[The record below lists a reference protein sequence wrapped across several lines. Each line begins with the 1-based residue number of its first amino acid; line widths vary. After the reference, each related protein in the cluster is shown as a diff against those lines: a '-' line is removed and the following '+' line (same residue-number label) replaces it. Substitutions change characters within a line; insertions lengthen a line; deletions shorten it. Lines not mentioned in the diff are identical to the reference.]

1 MKALRLLPL
10 LAIMLIVSSC
20 STVRVASDYDQ
31 SVNFNEY
38 KTYAFYKPGIDK
50 AEISDLDKRRVLRAI
65 EAEMEA
71 KGFTKS
77 ENPAVLVSIFA
88 KANKRVDVYQ
98 NNRFGFGGFGFGGF
112 GYGGFGRFGYG
123 GFGPW
128 WGGGAFYGNTV
139 SERIEGI
146 LYIDLLDVDKKQL
159 VWQGKGTASL
169 VSGNV
174 DKREARIQEIVKEI
188 MEVYPPALA
197 SNSKLTRE
205 KI

>member
-10 LAIMLIVSSC
+10 LAIMRIVSSC

-31 SVNFNEY
+31 TVNFNEY

-50 AEISDLDKRRVLRAI
+50 AEISDLDKKRVLRAI
-65 EAEMEA
+65 EKEMEA

-77 ENPAVLVSIFA
+77 ENPSVLVSIFA

-98 NNRFGFGGFGFGGF
+98 NNRFGFGFGGFGGF
-112 GYGGFGRFGYG
+112 GPWGWG
-123 GFGPW
+123 GFGP

-146 LYIDLLDVDKKQL
+146 LYIDILDVNKKQL
-159 VWQGKGTASL
+159 VWQGKGTGSL
-169 VSGNV
+169 RSGNIE
-174 DKREARIQEIVKEI
+174 KREARIQEIVKEI
-188 MEVYPPALA
+188 MTVYPPAVA
-197 SNSKLTRE
+197 SNDSELNRE

>member
-1 MKALRLLPL
+1 MKALQLLPL

-31 SVNFNEY
+31 TVNFNEY

-50 AEISDLDKRRVLRAI
+50 AEISDLDKKRILRAI
-65 EAEMEA
+65 ETEMAA

-77 ENPAVLVSIFA
+77 ENPTVLVSIFA

-98 NNRFGFGGFGFGGF
+98 NNNFGFGFGGWG
-112 GYGGFGRFGYG
+112 GYGRFGG
-123 GFGPW
+123 
-128 WGGGAFYGNTV
+128 WGGNAFYGNTI
-139 SERIEGI
+139 SERTEGI
-146 LYIDLLDVDKKQL
+146 LYIDLLDVSKKQL

-169 VSGNV
+169 YSGTIE
-174 DKREARIQEIVKEI
+174 KREARIQEIVKEI
-188 MEVYPPALA
+188 MMVYPPAIA
-197 SNSKLTRE
+197 SNDSELNRE

>member
-31 SVNFNEY
+31 TVNFNEY

-50 AEISDLDKRRVLRAI
+50 AEISDLDKKRVLRAI
-65 EAEMEA
+65 EKEMEA

-88 KANKRVDVYQ
+88 KANKRVNVYQ
-98 NNRFGFGGFGFGGF
+98 NNFGFRGGWGWGGFGW
-112 GYGGFGRFGYG
+112 G

-128 WGGGAFYGNTV
+128 WGGNAFYGNNI
-139 SERIEGI
+139 SERTEGI

-197 SNSKLTRE
+197 SNNKDLTRE

>member
-20 STVRVASDYDQ
+20 NTVRVASDYDQ
-31 SVNFNEY
+31 TVNFNEY

-50 AEISDLDKRRVLRAI
+50 AEISDLDKKRVLRAI
-65 EAEMEA
+65 ETEMEA

-98 NNRFGFGGFGFGGF
+98 NNFGFRGGWGWGGF
-112 GYGGFGRFGYG
+112 GYGGFGWGG

-128 WGGGAFYGNTV
+128 WGGGAYNGNTV

-159 VWQGKGTASL
+159 VWQGKGTTSL
-169 VSGNV
+169 ISGNV